1 MKFVIF
7 LLFLSVMS
15 FSEPLKAQGIG
26 ADVKKT
32 KQQKSKLQVNSAK
45 QAAKI
50 VRKRVGGK
58 VLKVQ
63 NQRVNGNRSYRV
75 KVVKPNG
82 HVTSVSVDAK
92 SGRVK
97 GK

>member
-1 MKFVIF
+1 MKLVIF
-7 LLFLSVMS
+7 FLLLSIMG
-15 FSEPLKAQGIG
+15 FSEHSYGQGIG
-26 ADVKKT
+26 GDVKKT
-32 KQQKSKLQVNSAK
+32 KQQKPKLQVNNAK

-50 VRKRVGGK
+50 VRRRVGGK